1 MKRTNFVELSG
12 HRSSDAA
19 RWMRLLNR
27 AAVVLLLLAV
37 PFLSTLAKKSWY
49 LPQSDTAHY
58 LNGAV
63 KMKASHGPIL
73 VSREPSRP
81 AAELVLP
88 PVLLGSLR
96 PEQTK
101 PSGIDLAVLISLRHR
116 SPPLAAL

>member
-1 MKRTNFVELSG
+1 MRRTNSAELSG
-12 HRSSDAA
+12 HRISDAA

-27 AAVVLLLLAV
+27 AAIVLLLLAV

-49 LPQSDTAHY
+49 LPQSETAHY

-63 KMKASHGPIL
+63 KMKVAHGPVL
-73 VSREPSRP
+73 VSRAPARP
-81 AAELVLP
+81 AVKTLLP
-88 PVLLGSLR
+88 QLLIEARR